1 MHSHLWR
8 ARSEKVSRAERHGP
22 FGR

>member
-1 MHSHLWR
+1 MQSHLWR
-8 ARSEKVSRAERHGP
+8 APSEKVSRAERHGP